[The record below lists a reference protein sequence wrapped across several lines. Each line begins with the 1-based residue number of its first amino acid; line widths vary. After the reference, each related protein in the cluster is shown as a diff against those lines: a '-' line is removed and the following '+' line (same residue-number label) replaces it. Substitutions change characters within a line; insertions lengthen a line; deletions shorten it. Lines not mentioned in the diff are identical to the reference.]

1 MERTLGKGQ
10 QGLEISDWTAR
21 EDDQHIKARIGKDRQ
36 EGQNTTARTGQL
48 GQENRDGK
56 AIAGQP

>member
-1 MERTLGKGQ
+1 MKRTLGKGQ

-21 EDDQHIKARIGKDRQ
+21 EDTQHIKARIGKERQ
-36 EGQNTTARTGQL
+36 EGENMTARKAPL

-56 AIAGQP
+56 ALAGQP